1 MPSFRCLLTG
11 WNLKNAYKRNDWGC
25 VVFSMADAI
34 RATGGDN
41 IVINPLAENLVL
53 DREDIKEIIN
63 IYKNRQVKST

>member
-1 MPSFRCLLTG
+1 MS
-11 WNLKNAYKRNDWGC
+11 KVDVVIGC
-25 VVFSMADAI
+25 FYGDEGKGKVIDYLAGDADIAV

-63 IYKNRQVKST
+63 IYKNVK